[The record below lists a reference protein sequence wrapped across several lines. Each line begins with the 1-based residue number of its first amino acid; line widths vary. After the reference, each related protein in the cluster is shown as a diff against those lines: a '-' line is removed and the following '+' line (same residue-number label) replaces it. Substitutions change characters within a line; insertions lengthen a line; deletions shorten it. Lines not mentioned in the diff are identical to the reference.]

1 MPYVKKLL
9 VNQNGSMKKLV
20 ISLSIFTVLL
30 FFSTASFGQCDAGGI
45 AEACIPK
52 LQDGFNFVKSYQID
66 GAGGSKS
73 KVEYSYVFAKGT
85 QYMINICSEGADTD
99 GIVVSLYNSSRKRV
113 STSNANGKLFS
124 AIAYPCN
131 ATGIYYITFTFEGS
145 SKNCG
150 GAVLGFKR

>member
-1 MPYVKKLL
+1 
-9 VNQNGSMKKLV
+9 MKKI
-20 ISLSIFTVLL
+20 ISSLGILSIFI
-30 FFSTASFGQCDAGGI
+30 FFTTASYGQCDAGSI
-45 AEACIPK
+45 SDQCIPK

-66 GAGGSKS
+66 GAGGSKT

-85 QYMINICSEGADTD
+85 QYMINICSEASDTD
-99 GIVVSLYNSSRKRV
+99 GIVVSLFNSSRKRV
-113 STSNANGKLFS
+113 TTSNANGKLFS

-145 SKNCG
+145 AKHCG